1 MLKRYAPTLTIPA
14 QQEARERIGAT
25 GRPVYGGEIIF
36 TVPGVHEWDRE
47 PGCVAVEV
55 EVVGGGAGSGGISV
69 NTGSGVSGGGGAGE
83 WARKWI
89 DLETGLGDSETVTVG
104 AGGAG
109 GGTTGTSGSDGG
121 ASSFGSHVTA
131 TGGKGSP
138 GTATT
143 ASTLIATPGAAGTP
157 GTEDALRVLGDQG
170 GIAFVL
176 SGVRVPTGYGGGNP
190 LAPRVT
196 ASSNGNGIAG
206 RGYGGGA
213 AGAATSGVARNG
225 AAGASGV
232 VIVREFYN
240 DAYSGT
246 PYDPPQDQFIETLTW
261 TRQSAPAFT
270 EPSSGGPSAW
280 AAENVYVGQI
290 VRNLDRTPYESGG
303 LVWMTFNGDNNVGTD
318 YDQIGLAKSTDLA
331 TWTIDPV
338 GPIISLG
345 TAPAVDAGD
354 AQSGNT
360 WWDGSKFVMFYQG
373 NATPPL
379 DLSGDNVTLCKATAT
394 TITGPWTKHGSIL
407 TQGSIGDSE
416 DLYAPKLIPVG
427 HDGKP
432 RIYYTGKDGDSVLG
446 CMCATAD
453 SIDGTWSRL
462 SSRHLFNDEL
472 TFIGDAWYA
481 NGLYHIMYFPGGSP
495 GGLKYAVSSDG
506 LHFAL
511 RGTIISRNA
520 GQWDDAISHPSW
532 FTRNGVNYMLM
543 SGSSGV
549 GIGFYTA

>member
-1 MLKRYAPTLTIPA
+1 MLTKYWPAITIPE
-14 QQEARERIGAT
+14 QQRARENIGAT
-25 GRPVYGGEIIF
+25 GRPVYGGEIVF
-36 TVPGVHEWDRE
+36 TDAGTYTWDR
-47 PGCVAVEV
+47 PSGCVAVEV
-55 EVVGGGAGSGGISV
+55 ELTGGGGGSGGITGT
-69 NTGSGVSGGGGAGE
+69 TGSGVTGGGGAGE
-83 WARKWI
+83 WARKYI
-89 DLETGLGDSETVTVG
+89 TVETGLGDTEAVTVG

-109 GGTTGTSGSDGG
+109 GDTTGTSGSDGSS
-121 ASSFGSHVTA
+121 SSFGSHVTA

-138 GTATT
+138 GQTST
-143 ASTLIATPGAAGTP
+143 ASTLLATPGAAGTP

-170 GIAFVL
+170 GIAFVY
-176 SGVRVPTGYGGGNP
+176 SGTRLPSGYGGGNP
-190 LAPRVT
+190 LAPRVA

-206 RGYGGGA
+206 KGYGGGA
-213 AGAATSGVARNG
+213 AGAAGAATTRNG
-225 AAGASGV
+225 AAGASGI
-232 VIVREFYN
+232 VIAREYYN

-261 TRQSAPAFT
+261 TRQSSPAFT
-270 EPSSGGPSAW
+270 MPSSGGSSAW
-280 AAENVYVGQI
+280 ASENVYCGQI

-303 LVWMTFNGDNNVGTD
+303 YVFMTFNGDNNVGTD
-318 YDQIGLAKSTDLA
+318 YDQIGLAKSTNLSS
-331 TWTIDPV
+331 WTIDPV
-338 GPIISLG
+338 GPIIALG
-345 TAPAVDAGD
+345 TDPAVDAGD

-360 WWDGSKFVMFYQG
+360 WWDGTKFVMFYQG

-394 TITGPWTKHGSIL
+394 TINGTWTKAGSIL
-407 TQGSIGDSE
+407 TQGSIGDAG

-432 RIYYTGKDGDSVLG
+432 RIYYTGKDGGSFFG

-453 SIDGTWSRL
+453 SIDGTWTRL

-481 NGLYHIMYFPGGSP
+481 NGLYHILYFPGGDP

-506 LHFAL
+506 LNFAL
-511 RGTIISRNA
+511 RGVIIPRNA
-520 GQWDDAISHPSW
+520 GQWDDGISHPSW
-532 FTRNGVNYMLM
+532 FTRNGTNYMLM